1 MADTSFTLPGGQ
13 KIPKKT
19 LLIGGAV
26 LVVVLVVLMRR
37 GQSAEP
43 GEEGQF
49 GAQGDLGDGEGAGGF
64 GGASDADLGSI
75 LAALSQMNQAPS
87 QIYSPAPASTP
98 TLSGGGA
105 ALGWSPEVSV
115 VDKDLNAGFEDW
127 MVPAEEYVSPYAG
140 TEKKTALQTAAE
152 FFGVG
157 EPKPE
162 SVATARA
169 ALTDESLVSPA
180 GPAFLDRHLTVGQT
194 RVASFTRA
202 GQATE
207 QAARVFAKTVIK
219 PATTRAQERAPAG
232 QLQRWYT
239 PQSAESRKTTTSRKS
254 TPPPVRKTVTASTAI
269 RRV

>member
-49 GAQGDLGDGEGAGGF
+49 GAQGDLGEGEAGGF

-169 ALTDESLVSPA
+169 ALPDQPMVSSV
-180 GPAFLDRHLTVGQT
+180 GPAFLDRHVVVGQT

-219 PATTRAQERAPAG
+219 PAITRAQERAPAG

-239 PQSAESRKTTTSRKS
+239 PPSGQNLKAQRPKTKQPAPARN
-254 TPPPVRKTVTASTAI
+254 TVTASSTI